1 MPEDVVRE
9 ELQTLGIC
17 VQRYLQ
23 LSSGRRDQEASKARP
38 LTQHFCR

>member
-9 ELQTLGIC
+9 ELQTLRLC